1 MKITSIRT
9 YEKSMA
15 LKKPYTIS
23 FHTFSS
29 VDLVF
34 LEIELENG
42 IVGIGSG
49 SPAEYVVGETTQRT
63 ALNLKTEFVEN
74 FIGRDIRHFQ
84 QIIFETRKHFAH
96 FPGTQATIDIALHD
110 AFCKFLGIPVVAF
123 YGQKIKSLPTSVTI
137 GIKNVAETLEEARGY
152 YQLGFKILK
161 VKTGMNVE
169 EDIERVLK
177 LNEIYKNK
185 FSIRVDANQ
194 GYTLKDLK
202 KFIAATG
209 FAEVELIEQPLLVG
223 KEDKLLKLETA
234 NREILCA
241 DESLHDAQSALKYA
255 ASDKKLFGIYNIKLM
270 KCGGLM
276 GALEIASIARNAY
289 IKLFW
294 GCNDESIVSITAA
307 LHIAYACENT
317 RYIDLDGSFDL
328 AEDLVSGGFTL
339 NDGFM
344 EINNKLGFGFD
355 KINVSNN

>member
-1 MKITSIRT
+1 MKITAIRS

-23 FHTFSS
+23 FHTFSC

-42 IVGIGSG
+42 IVGMGSG
-49 SPAEYVVGETTQRT
+49 SPAEYVVGETTART
-63 ALNLKTEFVEN
+63 AINLKTEFVEN

-84 QIIFETRKHFAH
+84 KIIFETRQHFAQ

-110 AFCKFLGIPVVAF
+110 AFCKFIDIPVVAF

-137 GIKNVAETLEEARGY
+137 GIKNVAETLEEAKGY

-185 FSIRVDANQ
+185 LSIRVDANQ
-194 GYTLKDLK
+194 GYKLKDLK
-202 KFIAATG
+202 KFIAATEV
-209 FAEVELIEQPLLVG
+209 ADVELIEQPLLVG
-223 KEDKLLKLETA
+223 KEKKLLKLEPA
-234 NREILCA
+234 DREILCA
-241 DESLHDAQSALKYA
+241 DESLHDARSALKYA
-255 ASDKKLFGIYNIKLM
+255 ASNKKLFGIYNIKLM

-276 GALEIASIARNAY
+276 GALEIANIAKNAD

-328 AEDLVSGGFTL
+328 VEDLVSGGFSLKT
-339 NDGFM
+339 GFM
-344 EINNKLGFGFD
+344 EINDAPGFGFF
-355 KINVSNN
+355 SH

>member
-1 MKITSIRT
+1 MKITAIRT

-42 IVGIGSG
+42 LVGIGSG

-63 ALNLKTEFVEN
+63 AINLKTEFVEN

-84 QIIFETRKHFAH
+84 QIIYETSQHFPH
-96 FPGTQATIDIALHD
+96 FPGTQATVDIALHD
-110 AFCKFLGIPVVAF
+110 AFCKFLGISVVSF

-137 GIKNVAETLEEARGY
+137 GIKNVTDTLEEAEGY

-161 VKTGMNVE
+161 VKTGMNVS

-185 FSIRVDANQ
+185 LSIRVDANQ

-202 KFIAATG
+202 NFIAATEV
-209 FAEVELIEQPLLVG
+209 ANVELIEQPLLVG
-223 KEDKLLKLETA
+223 KEEILLKLETSS
-234 NREILCA
+234 RQILCA

-255 ASDKKLFGIYNIKLM
+255 TSEKKLFGIYNIKLM
-270 KCGGLM
+270 KCGGLI
-276 GALEIASIARNAY
+276 GALEIANIARNAN

-317 RYIDLDGSFDL
+317 RFIDLDGSFDL
-328 AEDLVSGGFTL
+328 AEDLVSGGFVL
-339 NDGFM
+339 ENGFM
-344 EINNKLGFGFD
+344 KINGQPGFGFR
-355 KINVSNN
+355 KIV